1 MEHARTDSGQPI
13 HRTLN
18 GAAEDNAEA
27 MPSLP
32 APLTRIHRA
41 RLQQLWRS
49 AGWPSHDALELD
61 LLAAGLVTREAGPDL
76 RETLRLT
83 DAGIA
88 WLAEQRRQ
96 GRRAESPHDRLAGR
110 VSAMLM
116 ASGRIVW
123 RELSLRA
130 VADAPSAPVPGP
142 MAPLFG
148 DETAE
153 AARATWRIARP
164 DVFSVRHTTV
174 EAYLHPLV
182 HEIKVSRAD
191 LLSDLRHAAKRQSYQ
206 WLCSEVHYVFPA
218 GIAEPQEIPEAFGV
232 WLLHGDVDTG
242 RLELAR
248 PARHV
253 ACTLPFPVWMALAR
267 ATPDVAPDDG
277 VQGALGDPGDPT
289 PP

>member
-1 MEHARTDSGQPI
+1 MSSP
-13 HRTLN
+13 
-18 GAAEDNAEA
+18 
-27 MPSLP
+27 PP
-32 APLTRIHRA
+32 PLTRLHRA

-61 LLAAGLVTREAGPDL
+61 LLAAGLVTRETGPDQ

-83 DAGIA
+83 DTGIA
-88 WLAEQRRQ
+88 WLAEQRQ
-96 GRRAESPHDRLAGR
+96 KGRRAESPHDRLAGR
-110 VSAMLM
+110 VAAMLM

-130 VADAPSAPVPGP
+130 VADAPSEPAPGP
-142 MAPLFG
+142 IDPLFG
-148 DETAE
+148 DPVAE
-153 AARATWRIARP
+153 AARATWRVARP

-174 EAYLHPLV
+174 EAYLHPIV

-232 WLLHGDVDTG
+232 WLLHGDVATG

-267 ATPDVAPDDG
+267 APPPRAPADG
-277 VQGALGDPGDPT
+277 PPAPRGGPGA
-289 PP
+289 